1 MWYFL
6 RYPYSSSVP
15 RTFAMRTSW
24 NKRYIEREQK
34 SEPSQLEKGTNSAG
48 ANAIKLVSSFWFKVY
63 KQD

>member
-1 MWYFL
+1 
-6 RYPYSSSVP
+6 
-15 RTFAMRTSW
+15 MRTSW
-24 NKRYIEREQK
+24 NKRYVEREQK